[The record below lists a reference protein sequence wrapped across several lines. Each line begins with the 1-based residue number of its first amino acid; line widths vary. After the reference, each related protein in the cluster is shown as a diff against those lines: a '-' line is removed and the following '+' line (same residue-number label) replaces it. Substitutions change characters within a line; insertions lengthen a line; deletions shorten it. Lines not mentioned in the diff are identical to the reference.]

1 MACPLEAVFLSA
13 CNRNRHGHF
22 QIDRIIALMT
32 VFLSGWTQ
40 TPACHAVV
48 PSVSNMNNT
57 VSKYIRDNRIVPG
70 LLLAAVLAGSGHV
83 ANASLL
89 VQQWQGSNAGWGGLA
104 GVDAAI
110 SLRSPTISAV
120 ASVIDYTDDPL
131 GFQGEITGNSP
142 WPLAVSLGQTGTGAT
157 ANSDFAARISGLLN
171 ISVADT
177 YRFRTYSDD
186 GVRLRINGTTVI
198 QDDTYHAEQV
208 NNGSIFLSPGAYL
221 VDLVFF
227 EGGGE
232 ASLEFSMAGS
242 TGNFAL
248 VGLLPGTSTSP
259 SAVPEPSTYA
269 ALVAVAGIGAAA
281 WRRRRSVG

>member
-1 MACPLEAVFLSA
+1 
-13 CNRNRHGHF
+13 
-22 QIDRIIALMT
+22 
-32 VFLSGWTQ
+32 
-40 TPACHAVV
+40 
-48 PSVSNMNNT
+48 MNNT
-57 VSKYIRDNRIVPG
+57 VYKSFRVNGVVPG
-70 LLLAAVLAGSGHV
+70 LLLAAILAGSGPV
-83 ANASLL
+83 ANAALL

-110 SLRSPTISAV
+110 SLRTPNISAV
-120 ASVIDYTDDPL
+120 ASVIDYTDDPT
-131 GFQGEITGNSP
+131 GFQGEIPGNSP
-142 WPLAVSLGQTGTGAT
+142 WPLAVSLGQSGTGAT

-171 ISVADT
+171 ISVADS

-198 QDDTYHAEQV
+198 QDDTYHPEQV

-248 VGLLPGTSTSP
+248 VGLLPGTSTSVNP
-259 SAVPEPSTYA
+259 VPEPSTYG
-269 ALVAVAGIGAAA
+269 ALVAAAGVGAAA
-281 WRRRRSVG
+281 WRRRRSVR

>member
-1 MACPLEAVFLSA
+1 
-13 CNRNRHGHF
+13 
-22 QIDRIIALMT
+22 
-32 VFLSGWTQ
+32 
-40 TPACHAVV
+40 
-48 PSVSNMNNT
+48 MNNHF
-57 VSKYIRDNRIVPG
+57 SKSICGQRITKG
-70 LLLAAVLAGSGHV
+70 LVLSAVLAGTSLVGQ
-83 ANASLL
+83 ASLL

-110 SLRSPTISAV
+110 SLRTPTISSV
-120 ASVIDYTDDPL
+120 ASVIDYTDDPS
-131 GFQGEITGNSP
+131 GFQGEIAGNSP
-142 WPLAVSLGQTGTGAT
+142 WPLAVSLGQSGTGAT
-157 ANSDFAARISGLLN
+157 SNSDFAARISGLLN

-186 GVRLRINGTTVI
+186 GVRLRINGTTVF
-198 QDDTYHAEQV
+198 QDDTYHPEQV

-259 SAVPEPSTYA
+259 NAVPEPSTYA

>member
-1 MACPLEAVFLSA
+1 M
-13 CNRNRHGHF
+13 
-22 QIDRIIALMT
+22 
-32 VFLSGWTQ
+32 SGCQGGFPFPT
-40 TPACHAVV
+40 
-48 PSVSNMNNT
+48 NMNNT
-57 VSKYIRDNRIVPG
+57 VSKSNRGNGIVPG
-70 LLLAAVLAGSGHV
+70 LLFAAFLAGSGHV
-83 ANASLL
+83 ANADLL

-110 SLRSPTISAV
+110 SLRTPTISAV
-120 ASVIDYTDDPL
+120 ASVIDYTDDPT
-131 GFQGEITGNSP
+131 GFQGEIAGNNP
-142 WPLAVSLGQTGTGAT
+142 WPLAVALGQSGTGAT
-157 ANSDFAARISGLLN
+157 ANSDFAARITGLLN

-186 GVRLRINGTTVI
+186 GVRLRINGTMVF
-198 QDDTYHAEQV
+198 QDDTYHPVQV
-208 NNGSIFLSPGAYL
+208 NNGSIFLSPGAHL

-242 TGNFAL
+242 TGSFAL

-259 SAVPEPSTYA
+259 NAVPEPSTYA

-281 WRRRRSVG
+281 WRRRQSVG